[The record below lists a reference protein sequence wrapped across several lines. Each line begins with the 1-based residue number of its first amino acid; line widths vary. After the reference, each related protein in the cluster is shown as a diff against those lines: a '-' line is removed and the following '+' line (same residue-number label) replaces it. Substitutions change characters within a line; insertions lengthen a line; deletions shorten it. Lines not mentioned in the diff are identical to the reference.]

1 MSAPGTEY
9 RGTRVTATW
18 VLNQGRSYGGGG
30 GGGPGVPVTPP
41 WWAFF

>member
-30 GGGPGVPVTPP
+30 GGPVVPVTPP